1 MSVNLTSA
9 KQNTVEKSLEG
20 HNFLITG
27 KAGTGKSCV
36 VSKIESSLRQSG
48 KKVNVVCSTGKAC
61 DVYKTKPLAQYP
73 RTVHS
78 FLGIGTASAPF
89 ANLVERAVNNKDV
102 SRNVKTAD
110 CIIYDECWMGSAR
123 LLELLHGI
131 LSECRENNRPFG
143 GCQVRI
149 LK

>member
-1 MSVNLTSA
+1 MSVNLTREQ
-9 KQNTVEKSLEG
+9 QNTVEKSLEG
-20 HNFLITG
+20 HNFLIAG
-27 KAGTGKSCV
+27 KATTGKSCV
-36 VSKIESSLRQSG
+36 VSKIESSPRQSG
-48 KKVNVVCSTGKAC
+48 NKVNVCSTGKAC
-61 DVYKTKPLAQYP
+61 DVYKNKPPAQYP
-73 RTVHS
+73 RTAHS
-78 FLGIGTASAPF
+78 FLGIGTASALF
-89 ANLVERAVNNKDV
+89 ANLVERAVKNKVV

-110 CIIYDECWMGSAR
+110 CIIYDECSMGSAR